1 LQNKEKI
8 QARKCTV
15 KEIKNKKEVH
25 EFLGK
30 YHLQGSTKGF
40 EYGYGLYY
48 NNELVQVM
56 TFGKPRYNKNY
67 EYELLRLCSHPKYKV
82 VGGAGKLLKHFESE
96 VKPNSIIS
104 YCDLSKFNGDV
115 YKKLGF
121 ELKEQTQPVKHWYN
135 PKTKRHITDN
145 LLRLKG
151 FDLLHGANFGKGTSN
166 EELMRAEGYVE
177 IYDCGQLVFVK

>member
-1 LQNKEKI
+1 MIN
-8 QARKCTV
+8 
-15 KEIKNKKEVH
+15 
-25 EFLGK
+25 
-30 YHLQGSTKGF
+30 
-40 EYGYGLYY
+40 
-48 NNELVQVM
+48 
-56 TFGKPRYNKNY
+56 
-67 EYELLRLCSHPKYKV
+67 
-82 VGGAGKLLKHFESE
+82 E

-121 ELKEQTQPVKHWYN
+121 EFKEQTQPAKHWYN